1 MNSSNALQM
10 IVTAMLAT
18 FGALARF
25 LNKKEQISF
34 QFTHLVSGC
43 FVAAFAGVMAH
54 FVSMYFK
61 LDQNIEFVVAGIS
74 GWIGP
79 QAIDALSSMIIR
91 KAGIPLS
98 MDEPSIQIRQTDS
111 MNDTASVPSQTLSQ
125 INKKI
130 IE

>member
-25 LNKKEQISF
+25 LNKKETISF
-34 QFTHLVSGC
+34 QFTHMVSGC

-54 FVSMYFK
+54 FVSMVFNVEP
-61 LDQNIEFVVAGIS
+61 NIEYVMAGIS

-79 QAIDALSSMIIR
+79 QAIDALSSMILKR
-91 KAGIPLS
+91 VGIPLPL
-98 MDEPSIQIRQTDS
+98 DEQTAEKNQNDSLTDS
-111 MNDTASVPSQTLSQ
+111 TGDPL
-125 INKKI
+125 
-130 IE
+130 